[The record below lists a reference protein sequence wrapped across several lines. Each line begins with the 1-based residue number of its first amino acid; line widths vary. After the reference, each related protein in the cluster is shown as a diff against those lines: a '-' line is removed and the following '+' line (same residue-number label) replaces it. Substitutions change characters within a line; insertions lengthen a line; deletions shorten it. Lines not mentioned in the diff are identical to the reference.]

1 MNRHPSPAPS
11 VSAMTA
17 SPSRSPR
24 LQSSLPSPLNLNTHA
39 KSQAD
44 MTQFPERPL
53 ALMLINCRT
62 VVHKHGSTVA
72 KSAKRACASKD
83 NTPKSVT
90 SHLWGFSGHMLKG
103 YQKDFGVKVE
113 EPSVQPGWPLA
124 ATFGDLLVWFGA
136 FACKSQDRGSSVSG
150 FTALSK
156 RPLEEFAGGKA
167 RHQKEAKG

>member
-1 MNRHPSPAPS
+1 MAPQWQR
-11 VSAMTA
+11 VQNEHAL
-17 SPSRSPR
+17 REIIH
-24 LQSSLPSPLNLNTHA
+24 QSPLHPTSGA
-39 KSQAD
+39 
-44 MTQFPERPL
+44 
-53 ALMLINCRT
+53 
-62 VVHKHGSTVA
+62 
-72 KSAKRACASKD
+72 SA
-83 NTPKSVT
+83 
-90 SHLWGFSGHMLKG
+90 GHMLKG